1 MSTAIRSV
9 AISVSVALVV
19 AAVYAATLA
28 LSILDEAILS
38 EHAKT
43 AHLGQ
48 KLHAEVI
55 RDNIRNGRCLDLK
68 VYDCGLKAYVLC
80 LDTPP
85 AYYGGLVIGFAKVK
99 PVIITGFGADVSYWS
114 KKVRDCRE
122 TSLDT
127 FKPSW

>member
-1 MSTAIRSV
+1 MSTAIRS
-9 AISVSVALVV
+9 ISVTFLILVLMV
-19 AAVYAATLA
+19 AAYAATLT
-28 LSILDEAILS
+28 LSVLDEAILS

-48 KLHAEVI
+48 KLTAEVI
-55 RDNIRNGRCLDLK
+55 RDDIKGGRCLDLK
-68 VYDCGLKAYVLC
+68 VFDCGTKVYMLC
-80 LDTPP
+80 LNAPP

-99 PVIITGFGADVSYWS
+99 PIIITGFGADISYWS
-114 KKVRDCRE
+114 KKVKGCRE